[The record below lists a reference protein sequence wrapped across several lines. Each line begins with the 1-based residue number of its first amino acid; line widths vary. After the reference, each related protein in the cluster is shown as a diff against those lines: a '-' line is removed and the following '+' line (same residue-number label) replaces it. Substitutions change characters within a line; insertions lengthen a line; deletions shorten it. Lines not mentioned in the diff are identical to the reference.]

1 MSRIGLLPI
10 AIPPGTEVK
19 VNGSEVVTKGSKGEL
34 SRRFHP
40 AISIALKD
48 GCLIVTRPSDSK
60 VHRSLHGLTRTLLA
74 NMVMGVSKGFEKV
87 LEINGV
93 GYRAQKTGD
102 KLLLQVGYA
111 NTVEF
116 SAPSGISITV
126 EGTNRI
132 HVIGIDK
139 ELVGETAAKI
149 RAVRRADSYKGK
161 GIKYE
166 GRNSDHN
173 ERERFKGNQRNTT
186 QACQAK
192 SDGNRV
198 TSQVMCVS

>member
-10 AIPPGTEVK
+10 AIPPGTEGK
-19 VNGSEVVTKGSKGEL
+19 VNGSEIVAKGSKGEL
-34 SRRFHP
+34 SRRFDP
-40 AISIALKD
+40 AISVALKD

-60 VHRSLHGLTRTLLA
+60 VHRSLHGLTRSLLA
-74 NMVMGVSKGFEKV
+74 NMVTGVSKGFEKI
-87 LEINGV
+87 LEVNGV
-93 GYRAQKTGD
+93 GYRAQKSGD

-116 SAPSGISITV
+116 SPPLGINISV

-132 HVIGIDK
+132 HVAGIDK

-166 GRNSDHN
+166 G
-173 ERERFKGNQRNTT
+173 ERLRLKPG
-186 QACQAK
+186 K
-192 SDGNRV
+192 SGKIGKK
-198 TSQVMCVS
+198 Q

>member
-10 AIPPGTEVK
+10 AIPRGTEVK
-19 VNGSEVVTKGSKGEL
+19 INGSEVVAKGSKGEL
-34 SRRFHP
+34 RRRLHP

-60 VHRSLHGLTRTLLA
+60 IHRSLHGLTRSLLA
-74 NMVMGVSKGFEKV
+74 NMVTGVSEGFEKT

-111 NTVEF
+111 NAVEF
-116 SAPSGISITV
+116 SSPPGISITV

-132 HVIGIDK
+132 RVTGIDK
-139 ELVGETAAKI
+139 EVVGETAAKI
-149 RAVRRADSYKGK
+149 RAIRPPDSYKGK
-161 GIKYE
+161 GIKYLGE
-166 GRNSDHN
+166 KLRLKPG
-173 ERERFKGNQRNTT
+173 
-186 QACQAK
+186 K
-192 SDGNRV
+192 SGKI
-198 TSQVMCVS
+198 SKK

>member
-10 AIPPGTEVK
+10 AIPQGTEVK
-19 VNGSEVVTKGSKGEL
+19 IKGSEVVATGGRGEL

-60 VHRSLHGLTRTLLA
+60 AHRSLHGLTRSLLA
-74 NMVMGVSKGFEKV
+74 NMVTGVSKGFEKV

-93 GYRAQKTGD
+93 GYRAQKSGD

-132 HVIGIDK
+132 HVTGIDK
-139 ELVGETAAKI
+139 EAVGETAAKI
-149 RAVRRADSYKGK
+149 RRIRPADSYKGK

-166 GRNSDHN
+166 G
-173 ERERFKGNQRNTT
+173 ERLRLKPG
-186 QACQAK
+186 K
-192 SDGNRV
+192 SGKIGKK
-198 TSQVMCVS
+198 

>member
-10 AIPPGTEVK
+10 AIPQGTEVK
-19 VNGSEVVTKGSKGEL
+19 IDGSEVVVRGSKGEL
-34 SRRFHP
+34 RRRFHS

-60 VHRSLHGLTRTLLA
+60 THRSLHGLTRSLLA
-74 NMVMGVSKGFEKV
+74 NMVTGVSEGFEKI

-102 KLLLQVGYA
+102 KLVLQVGYA

-116 SAPSGISITV
+116 VPPPGISITV

-132 HVIGIDK
+132 RVTGIDK
-139 ELVGETAAKI
+139 EVVGETAAKI
-149 RAVRRADSYKGK
+149 RAIRPTDSYKGK
-161 GIKYE
+161 GIKYFGE
-166 GRNSDHN
+166 ELRLKPG
-173 ERERFKGNQRNTT
+173 
-186 QACQAK
+186 K
-192 SDGNRV
+192 SGKIGKK
-198 TSQVMCVS
+198 